1 MPKTAFTPRNEL
13 VCGKLDELF
22 DAIVAGEKER
32 ACDLVE
38 RVRYDCQRMEAK
50 LIARKSDEIRL
61 VCLVRNIRNHT
72 PKAWEPKAWNELT
85 SNWSLVSEHFCLDST
100 KAREFCTSIG
110 IDPDGYTA

>member
-1 MPKTAFTPRNEL
+1 MPKTVFTPRNEL

-32 ACDLVE
+32 ACYLVE
-38 RVRYDCQRMEAK
+38 YVRHDCERMEAK

-61 VCLVRNIRNHT
+61 VCIVRNIRNR
-72 PKAWEPKAWNELT
+72 ESKAWNERT
-85 SNWSLVSEHFCLDST
+85 PNWSLVSERFCLSST

-110 IDPDGYTA
+110 IDPYSRTA